1 MLRGLFELKRT
12 LNHKIDINYRI
23 LFADAKPA
31 LEVRLAGQTATSKG
45 DGAISECV
53 IAADGNYS
61 AYSCQNANASTVAFP
76 VSEIAKKDQFDSP
89 IQETPLKTYDVVL
102 DNKQGTEEQT
112 LVKTYTV
119 AKSAASTW
127 NVEAGVSVSVEYSNT
142 ATVKV
147 GMVFEH
153 EVSFGLTLGFSF
165 TFGYSKT
172 STESETDSLQIRLVA
187 PAGGNASATFV
198 QQLVPRRV
206 RWKATFATRGH
217 VGVMF
222 QEETV
227 NDVDLAR
234 VLTEEQRSI
243 YGFGVIDYG
252 ERPVVIAR
260 ISSYRPTEGR
270 EDEHTIRQPG
280 EMRGPNSFQSKSFD
294 KKDDDLKND

>member
-1 MLRGLFELKRT
+1 MLQGLFELKRT

-23 LFADAKPA
+23 VFVDAKPA

-61 AYSCQNANASTVAFP
+61 AYSCQNANVSTVAFP

-89 IQETPLKTYDVVL
+89 IEETPLKTYDVVL

-127 NVEAGVSVSVEYSNT
+127 NVEAGVSVSVMYSNT

-147 GMVFEH
+147 GTVFEH
-153 EVSFGLTLGFSF
+153 EVSFGFTLGFSF

-187 PAGGNASATFV
+187 PAGGNTSATFV
-198 QQLVPRRV
+198 QQFTGGSRRGSRGSRGSAEPPKILCDV
-206 RWKATFATRGH
+206 ITR
-217 VGVMF
+217 
-222 QEETV
+222 
-227 NDVDLAR
+227 R
-234 VLTEEQRSI
+234 
-243 YGFGVIDYG
+243 
-252 ERPVVIAR
+252 
-260 ISSYRPTEGR
+260 
-270 EDEHTIRQPG
+270 
-280 EMRGPNSFQSKSFD
+280 
-294 KKDDDLKND
+294 